1 MSVSIRDVL
10 RWTVSLA
17 LLASTASAQ
26 RGDPGSL
33 LLFPEVDARVG
44 VGSLCLVTVTNSETD
59 AGGASLETVWEYV
72 NGATCTSDPVVEPLN
87 VADTITVF
95 AGQHAPTPAWG
106 YLFVYAIDP
115 DDGQAIVH
123 DHLIGTATILDGV
136 GALEYTVEPLSF
148 SGVGDG
154 IHTDL
159 DGDGARDLDGL
170 EYSQVAERISV
181 PRFLG
186 QTTDL
191 QSYLV
196 MIDLTGG
203 PGFAMTL
210 EFLVHNDNEEVFS
223 AEHTISCWA
232 KVPLL
237 TVSGIFDDF
246 FLSNYTNHD
255 PNEVLG
261 APSIESGWIEMDGGA
276 TASVTQTILDPAFAC
291 FLVDYRPT
299 TDTMTS
305 IHPIGHG
312 KQDNGALLPNGEVD
326 GPRVPR

>member
-1 MSVSIRDVL
+1 MSVSIRSVFS
-10 RWTVSLA
+10 WMVGLA

-33 LLFPEVDARVG
+33 LLFPEFDSRVG
-44 VGSLCLVTVTNSETD
+44 LGSLCLITVTNSETD

-72 NGATCTSDPVVEPLN
+72 NGPTCTSDPVVEPLN

-95 AGQHAPTPAWG
+95 AGAHAPSPAWG

-148 SGVGDG
+148 SGIGDG

-196 MIDLTGG
+196 MIDLSGG
-203 PGFAMTL
+203 PGFDTVL
-210 EFLVHNDNEEVFS
+210 GYLVHNDNEEVFS
-223 AEHTISCWA
+223 AEYAFSCWN
-232 KVPLL
+232 KVPLSSI
-237 TVSGIFDDF
+237 SGIFDND
-246 FLSNYTNHD
+246 FLSNWTNHD

-261 APSIESGWIEMDGGA
+261 APTIESGWIEVDGLWS
-276 TASVTQTILDPAFAC
+276 ASTTQTIPGPAFAC
-291 FLVDYRPT
+291 YLVDYRPT

-305 IHPIGHG
+305 VHPIGHG

-326 GPRVPR
+326 GPRGSR